1 MAHAWIDAH
10 VTAGL
15 EERFLRLRQL
25 ERWNDHGDEWEQRGT
40 EHAAEIVEWALP
52 GSGDGRTCRRSP
64 TTTLEDRGG
73 LRAPHRSDAPGL
85 TARVPRS

>member
-10 VTAGL
+10 HAAGL

-25 ERWNDHGDEWEQRGT
+25 ERWNDHDDEWEQRDGARGRDRRVG
-40 EHAAEIVEWALP
+40 AASGSDVDLP
-52 GSGDGRTCRRSP
+52 SIPDNEPG
-64 TTTLEDRGG
+64 DRGG